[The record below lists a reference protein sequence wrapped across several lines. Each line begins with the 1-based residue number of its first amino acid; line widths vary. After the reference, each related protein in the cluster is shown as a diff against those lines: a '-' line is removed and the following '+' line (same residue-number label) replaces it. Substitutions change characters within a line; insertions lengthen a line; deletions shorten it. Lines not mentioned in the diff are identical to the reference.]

1 MKFRNYCTL
10 ILTET
15 EGVVDE
21 IEKIS
26 ESKVN
31 VLDAKGIL
39 IATFSSSLEPCE
51 ITDIFKENKRNFF
64 LFDLDTESSGVNII
78 KQDIHQG
85 LFGFIN
91 DVDLEEKARELL
103 DTIHEAKIDAKIKAK
118 KESEKEITEEDIKKM
133 KAEEKKE
140 LFDKI
145 LDKGVS
151 KMTENDKKILPFL
164 AK

>member
-51 ITDIFKENKRNFF
+51 ITDIFKLNKRNFF
-64 LFDLDTESSGVNII
+64 LF
-78 KQDIHQG
+78 G
-85 LFGFIN
+85 L
-91 DVDLEEKARELL
+91 V
-103 DTIHEAKIDAKIKAK
+103 
-118 KESEKEITEEDIKKM
+118 
-133 KAEEKKE
+133 
-140 LFDKI
+140 
-145 LDKGVS
+145 
-151 KMTENDKKILPFL
+151 FL
-164 AK
+164 QHYWKD